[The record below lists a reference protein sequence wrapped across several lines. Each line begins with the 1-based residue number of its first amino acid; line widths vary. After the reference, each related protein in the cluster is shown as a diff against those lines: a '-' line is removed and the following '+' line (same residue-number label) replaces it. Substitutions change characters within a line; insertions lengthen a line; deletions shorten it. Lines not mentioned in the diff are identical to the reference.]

1 MFLKVLGNG
10 INMTVGQLIQE
21 LQKHNPDKLVVVSGY
36 EEGYDELKRVYE
48 IKIKIDPTAVDKHWK
63 GEYTD
68 FPLDE
73 CLINAILLPR

>member
-1 MFLKVLGNG
+1 
-10 INMTVGQLIQE
+10 MTVKELIEE
-21 LQKHNPDKLVVVSGY
+21 LKKYSPDKMVLVSGY
-36 EEGYDELKRVYE
+36 EEGYDELKRVSE
-48 IKIKIDPTAVDKHWK
+48 VKVKLDPSAENKHWK

>member
-1 MFLKVLGNG
+1 
-10 INMTVGQLIQE
+10 MTVKELISE
-21 LQKHNPDKLVVVSGY
+21 LQKHNPEKLVLVSGY
-36 EEGYDELKRVYE
+36 EEGYDDLKEVRE
-48 IKIKIDPTAVDKHWK
+48 IKVNYKPTDKYWK